1 MYIIYAH
8 AGEES
13 SQGCVSLL
21 VGAGSERRVGERWG
35 GWMARGGHFTPNTNL
50 IE

>member
-1 MYIIYAH
+1 MSYTLAHAHVIYAH
-8 AGEES
+8 VGEER

-21 VGAGSERRVGERWG
+21 VGAGSERRVSGKR
-35 GWMARGGHFTPNTNL
+35 HLTPNTNL